1 MRNFNIKRQINKLY
15 TLTTVSYFRIA
26 GASWVA
32 LLALRG
38 FSLLQIGI
46 LESIFHIA
54 SSCFE
59 IPSGVVADVFG
70 RKRTLAL
77 SKLVS
82 VLSCLAM
89 ILSDNFGT
97 VAFAIAFSALS
108 YNLESG
114 TIEALAYD
122 SLKSVRQEKKYNR
135 YASTEMMLYRITSST
150 ATLCAGVA
158 LWLGYKKAYAIDI
171 FFGMIALGIVC
182 SLREISG
189 FTGADGEPTNPQ
201 TDDHKQKQMS
211 EEKQERMN
219 EEETDQKNI
228 QNIRISERFQNVVTE
243 SWHFM
248 KNNRKARSVM
258 IVNALIGAVSTLVLF
273 FLQAKLA
280 GLNEAL
286 LGPALFVM
294 GLGAALGAK
303 VVGYFPNWKYKKYV
317 ILSGIG
323 VLCAFGMTFSGNPY
337 LMILGGF
344 VGSFADDFLEVRTDI
359 LLNDMIPS
367 EQRATLISVNSFT
380 FSLVMIVMST
390 LMGSIM

>member
-1 MRNFNIKRQINKLY
+1 MCNFNIKRQINKLY

-122 SLKSVRQEKKYNR
+122 SLKSVKQEEKYNQ

-171 FFGMIALGIVC
+171 FFGIIALGIAC

-211 EEKQERMN
+211 EEKQEWMD
-219 EEETDQKNI
+219 EE
-228 QNIRISERFQNVVTE
+228 
-243 SWHFM
+243 
-248 KNNRKARSVM
+248 
-258 IVNALIGAVSTLVLF
+258 
-273 FLQAKLA
+273 
-280 GLNEAL
+280 
-286 LGPALFVM
+286 
-294 GLGAALGAK
+294 
-303 VVGYFPNWKYKKYV
+303 
-317 ILSGIG
+317 
-323 VLCAFGMTFSGNPY
+323 
-337 LMILGGF
+337 
-344 VGSFADDFLEVRTDI
+344 
-359 LLNDMIPS
+359 
-367 EQRATLISVNSFT
+367 
-380 FSLVMIVMST
+380 
-390 LMGSIM
+390 

>member
-1 MRNFNIKRQINKLY
+1 M
-15 TLTTVSYFRIA
+15 
-26 GASWVA
+26 A

-38 FSLLQIGI
+38 FSLLQIGV

-82 VLSCLAM
+82 VLSCQAM

-97 VAFAIAFSALS
+97 VAFAIAFSAIS

-122 SLKSVRQEKKYNR
+122 SLKSVKQEEKYNQ

-150 ATLCAGVA
+150 ATFCAGVA

-171 FFGMIALGIVC
+171 FFGIIALGIAC

-189 FTGADGEPTNPQ
+189 FIGADGEPTNPQ

-228 QNIRISERFQNVVTE
+228 QNIRISERLQNVITE

-248 KNNRKARSVM
+248 KNNRKARSIM
-258 IVNALIGAVSTLVLF
+258 IVNALIGSVSTLVLF
-273 FLQAKLA
+273 FLQAKLPLA

-303 VVGYFPNWKYKKYV
+303 VVGYFPNWKYKKYI

-323 VLCAFGMTFSGNPY
+323 VLFAFGMTFSGNPY

-344 VGSFADDFLEVRTDI
+344 AGSFADDFLEVSTDI

>member
-97 VAFAIAFSALS
+97 VAFAIAFSAIS

-122 SLKSVRQEKKYNR
+122 SLKSVKQEEKYNQ

-158 LWLGYKKAYAIDI
+158 LWLGYKKA
-171 FFGMIALGIVC
+171 LGIAC

-228 QNIRISERFQNVVTE
+228 QNIRISERLQNVITE

-248 KNNRKARSVM
+248 KNNRKARIIM

-273 FLQAKLA
+273 FLQAKLPLA

-303 VVGYFPNWKYKKYV
+303 GGGYFPKWKYKKYI

-323 VLCAFGMTFSGNPY
+323 VLFAFAMTFLGNPY
-337 LMILGGF
+337 LMVLGGF
-344 VGSFADDFLEVRTDI
+344 AGSFADDFLEVRTDI

>member
-150 ATLCAGVA
+150 ATLCAGFA

-189 FTGADGEPTNPQ
+189 FTGADDKLINSQ
-201 TDDHKQKQMS
+201 TDEYNKKQMS
-211 EEKQERMN
+211 EEKQEWMN

-228 QNIRISERFQNVVTE
+228 QNIRISERLQNVITE

-248 KNNRKARSVM
+248 KNNRKARSIM

-273 FLQAKLA
+273 FLQAA
-280 GLNEAL
+280 TG
-286 LGPALFVM
+286 
-294 GLGAALGAK
+294 
-303 VVGYFPNWKYKKYV
+303 
-317 ILSGIG
+317 GIERG
-323 VLCAFGMTFSGNPY
+323 TAWT
-337 LMILGGF
+337 
-344 VGSFADDFLEVRTDI
+344 GSFCHGTWSCTRRKSGGIFSKLEIQKVCYFKWNRCVVCI
-359 LLNDMIPS
+359 WNDVFRQS
-367 EQRATLISVNSFT
+367 ISD
-380 FSLVMIVMST
+380 
-390 LMGSIM
+390 GSWRICWFFCR

>member
-38 FSLLQIGI
+38 FSLLQIGV

-97 VAFAIAFSALS
+97 VAFAIAFSAIS

-122 SLKSVRQEKKYNR
+122 SLKSVKQEEKYNR

-150 ATLCAGVA
+150 ATLCAGFA

-189 FTGADGEPTNPQ
+189 FTSADGQPANPQ
-201 TDDHKQKQMS
+201 TDEHDKEQMS

-219 EEETDQKNI
+219 EEETDQ
-228 QNIRISERFQNVVTE
+228 NIRISERLQNVITE
-243 SWHFM
+243 SWRFM
-248 KNNRKARSVM
+248 KSNRKARGIM

-273 FLQAKLA
+273 FLQAKLPLA

-303 VVGYFPNWKYKKYV
+303 VVGYFPKWKYKKYI

-323 VLCAFGMTFSGNPY
+323 TLFAFGMTFSGNPY

-344 VGSFADDFLEVRTDI
+344 AGSFADDFLEVRTDI

>member
-211 EEKQERMN
+211 EE
-219 EEETDQKNI
+219 ETDQKNI

-273 FLQAKLA
+273 FLQAKLPLA

-303 VVGYFPNWKYKKYV
+303 VVGYFPNWKYKKYI